1 VGVQATTLRVQIRH
15 DAPPQVSE
23 CKSPARA
30 VRMNFCYGSKSAQR
44 KKKKKIQKI
53 CTRLRLNELRM
64 RSAATGVHREQP
76 AAENFY
82 ASFNLINLIAVLRHA
97 SRNHLQ

>member
-1 VGVQATTLRVQIRH
+1 
-15 DAPPQVSE
+15 
-23 CKSPARA
+23 
-30 VRMNFCYGSKSAQR
+30 MNFRYGKKSAQR
-44 KKKKKIQKI
+44 KKKIHKMN
-53 CTRLRLNELRM
+53 TRLRLNELKM

-97 SRNHLQ
+97 SRNHLQWASH